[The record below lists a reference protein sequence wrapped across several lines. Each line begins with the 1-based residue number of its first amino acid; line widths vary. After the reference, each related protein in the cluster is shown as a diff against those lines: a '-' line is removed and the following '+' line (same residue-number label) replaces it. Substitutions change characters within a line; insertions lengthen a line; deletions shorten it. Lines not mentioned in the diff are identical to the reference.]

1 MITANMVPNSAGDDG
16 QSNLGD
22 PALLDKIDELRRL
35 NITSMVPLPQVRY
48 SHTFFHMY
56 VPDI

>member
-1 MITANMVPNSAGDDG
+1 MMPNSASDDG

-48 SHTFFHMY
+48 SHTFFRMY